1 LLPEATPHPPPPVG
15 RGRKFNPFP
24 LPRGGRLGWGLPSVG
39 LLRARIFARNSYTRG
54 NCWKT
59 RLTTIAL
66 TLTLTACAVGPDY
79 KRPSVV
85 TTPTFKEQVD
95 WKTAQP
101 NVGAIRGNW
110 WAIYNDPLLDEL
122 IRQVDAY
129 NQTLVKAEATYREAQ
144 ALVESARAGLW
155 PTIATTNFGETRSKP
170 SSTTIAQPSAV
181 VISRGVARNFDAPLT
196 ASWAPDFFG
205 GVRRQIEEN
214 EASAQAAV
222 GNYEVARL
230 LAEATLAQDYFQLR
244 CIDAQ
249 KKLYQDTV
257 VAYRKSLQLTENQ
270 YKVGVAAQADVVN
283 AKVQLKSAEAAAID
297 LDVLRRQLE
306 HAIAVLTG
314 KPPAAFTLPPAP
326 LDMVPPQIPV
336 GVPSDLLER
345 RPDVAAA
352 ERQMAS
358 ANASIGVAKAAF
370 FPTVT
375 LSATG
380 GYQTAVPNLWFTT
393 PSRFWSLGPSI
404 AETFFDGGLHTANT
418 KNAIATYD
426 AAIANYRQTVLT
438 AFQQIEDNLAALHV
452 LEDEAKMQD
461 EAIKLSRQ
469 AVTIALNQYKAGTV
483 TYINVITAQAT
494 DLTNERA
501 AFDIL
506 NRRMSASV
514 LLVEYLGGGWDTSK
528 LPDDKAIARDTYQ
541 PMPEVQPAFKPYIF
555 STPANPPV
563 PENPTDAASLPAPG
577 NLPPPEKL
585 SAPVEKI
592 APPKP

>member
-1 LLPEATPHPPPPVG
+1 MLQQGNRNLVLSGAVG
-15 RGRKFNPFP
+15 
-24 LPRGGRLGWGLPSVG
+24 
-39 LLRARIFARNSYTRG
+39 
-54 NCWKT
+54 
-59 RLTTIAL
+59 IAL
-66 TLTLTACAVGPDY
+66 TLAGCMVGPDY

-85 TTPTFKEQVD
+85 TPPAFKEQLA

-101 NVGAIRGNW
+101 NDGAIRGNW
-110 WAIYNDPLLDEL
+110 WAIYHDPLLDEL

-129 NQTLVKAEATYREAQ
+129 NQTLVKAEATYRESQ
-144 ALVESARAGLW
+144 ALVEQARASLW
-155 PTIATTNFGETRSKP
+155 PTIATTNFGETRSRP

-196 ASWAPDFFG
+196 VSWAPDFFG

-214 EASAQAAV
+214 EATAQAAV
-222 GNYEVARL
+222 GSFEVARL

-244 CIDAQ
+244 CIDSQ
-249 KKLYQDTV
+249 KKLYDDTIA
-257 VAYRKSLQLTENQ
+257 AYKKSLLLTENQ
-270 YKVGVAAQADVVN
+270 YKAGVAAQADVVN
-283 AKVQLKSAEAAAID
+283 AKVQLRSAEAAAID

-306 HAIAVLTG
+306 HAVAVLTG
-314 KPPAAFTLPPAP
+314 KPPASFTLPPMP
-326 LDMVPPQIPV
+326 LDTVPPPVPV

-345 RPDVAAA
+345 RPDVSAA
-352 ERQMAS
+352 ERQMAA

-380 GYQTAVPNLWFTT
+380 GYQTALPNLWFTT

-404 AETFFDGGLHTANT
+404 AQTFFDGGLRTANT

-438 AFQQIEDNLAALHV
+438 AFQEIEDNLAALQV
-452 LEDEAKMQD
+452 LENEAGVQAD
-461 EAIKLSRQ
+461 AIKLSRQ
-469 AVTIALNQYKAGTV
+469 AVTITLNQYKAGTV
-483 TYINVITAQAT
+483 NYINVITAQAT

-501 AFDIL
+501 AYDIL
-506 NRRMSASV
+506 NRRMTASV
-514 LLVEYLGGGWDTSK
+514 LLVEYLGGGWDASK
-528 LPDDKAIARDTYQ
+528 LPDDHALARDTYQ

-563 PENPTDAASLPAPG
+563 PENPTDSASLPPPG
-577 NLPPPEKL
+577 NLSNPDKMAIPGEK
-585 SAPVEKI
+585 P

>member
-1 LLPEATPHPPPPVG
+1 MLRRQKRHSFATAA
-15 RGRKFNPFP
+15 
-24 LPRGGRLGWGLPSVG
+24 LALALGG
-39 LLRARIFARNSYTRG
+39 
-54 NCWKT
+54 CM
-59 RLTTIAL
+59 
-66 TLTLTACAVGPDY
+66 VGPNY
-79 KRPSVV
+79 KRPPVA
-85 TTPTFKEQVD
+85 TPPVFKEQVA

-101 NVGAIRGNW
+101 NDGAIRGNW
-110 WAIYNDPLLDEL
+110 WAIYHDPLLDEL

-144 ALVESARAGLW
+144 AAVESARAGLW
-155 PTIATTNFGETRSKP
+155 PTIATTNFGVTRSRP

-181 VISRGVARNFDAPLT
+181 VVSRGVARNFDAPLT
-196 ASWAPDFFG
+196 VSWVPDFFG
-205 GVRRQIEEN
+205 AVRRQIEQN
-214 EASAQAAV
+214 EANAQAAV
-222 GNYEVARL
+222 GNYQTARL

-249 KKLYQDTV
+249 KKLYDDTI
-257 VAYRKSLQLTENQ
+257 VAYKKSLLLTENQ

-283 AKVQLKSAEAAAID
+283 AKVQLRSAEAAAID

-314 KPPAAFTLPPAP
+314 KPPADFKLPPSP
-326 LDMVPPQIPV
+326 LDMEPPPIPV

-352 ERQMAS
+352 ERQMA
-358 ANASIGVAKAAF
+358 ATNASIGVAKAAF

-380 GYQTAVPNLWFTT
+380 GYQTSVPNLWFTT
-393 PSRFWSLGPSI
+393 PSRFWSIGPSI
-404 AETFFDGGLHTANT
+404 AQTFFDGGLHTANT
-418 KNAIATYD
+418 KNAIASYD

-438 AFQQIEDNLAALHV
+438 AFQEIEDNLAALHV
-452 LEDEAKMQD
+452 LEDEAKVQQ
-461 EAIKLSRQ
+461 EAIALSRQ

-483 TYINVITAQAT
+483 NYVNVVTAQAT
-494 DLTNERA
+494 DLANERT

-506 NRRMSASV
+506 NRRMTASV
-514 LLVEYLGGGWDTSK
+514 LLVEYLGGGWDASK
-528 LPDDKAIARDTYQ
+528 LPDDKAIAHDTYQ

-563 PENPTDAASLPAPG
+563 PENQTDAASLPAPG
-577 NLPPPEKL
+577 NLPPPAKL
-585 SAPVEKI
+585 STPGEKV
-592 APPKP
+592 AAPKP